1 VWNEEVAALTG
12 LSSLSDIIC
21 RRRSAIFGHIARF
34 GEEVPAQ
41 RRSATASAYL
51 LDVYRTFP
59 GGAVLVVHVAGGS
72 TSSEE
77 ITVSHPPTYGDRL
90 STAVTV
96 EE

>member
-1 VWNEEVAALTG
+1 
-12 LSSLSDIIC
+12 
-21 RRRSAIFGHIARF
+21 
-34 GEEVPAQ
+34 
-41 RRSATASAYL
+41 

-59 GGAVLVVHVAGGS
+59 GSVVLVVHVAGGS
-72 TSSEE
+72 TTTTSSEE